1 MHVTRPAAFSI
12 SAEISVVGYDDTASS
27 AHLAPPLTTTRFSRK
42 EMGRQAAT
50 MLFQA
55 IEQDEPLVPCTVE
68 IPVKSVTRES
78 TGPPP
83 QIK

>member
-1 MHVTRPAAFSI
+1 
-12 SAEISVVGYDDTASS
+12 
-27 AHLAPPLTTTRFSRK
+27 
-42 EMGRQAAT
+42 MGRQAAT

-78 TGPPP
+78 NGPPP